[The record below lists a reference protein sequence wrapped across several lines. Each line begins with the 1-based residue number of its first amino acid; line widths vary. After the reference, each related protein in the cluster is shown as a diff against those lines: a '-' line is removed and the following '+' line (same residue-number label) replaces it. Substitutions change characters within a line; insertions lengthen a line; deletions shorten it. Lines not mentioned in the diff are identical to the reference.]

1 MIGGWIMNRILLIP
15 GSFNPI
21 TNAHID
27 MAKVAQKK
35 IDAEKVYFI
44 PAHDTYVAQKKAL
57 IPGKSRCRLIE
68 EATPDGMSY
77 IPLEVNSF
85 LPVKTYDTITKFR
98 ENLDKD
104 YKFYDFYICLGM
116 DNIKTLTTWYN
127 WQPFVE
133 ENMFVACVREG
144 QSLDET
150 LEEADL
156 VGYKDHFIEIMIPEN
171 HTSSSLVRSLCE
183 QGRFDEVKG
192 IVPENVY
199 EYLRRFYD
207 VLNRI

>member
-1 MIGGWIMNRILLIP
+1 MNRILLIP

-35 IDAEKVYFI
+35 INAEKVYFI
-44 PAHDTYVAQKKAL
+44 PAHDTYVAQKRTL

-68 EATPDGMSY
+68 EATPDYMSC

-85 LPVKTYDTITKFR
+85 LPAKTYDTITKFR
-98 ENLDKD
+98 ESLDKD
-104 YKFYDFYICLGM
+104 YRFYDFYICLGM

-127 WQPFVE
+127 WEPFVE

-144 QSLDET
+144 QNLDKT
-150 LEEADL
+150 LKEANL
-156 VGYKDHFIEIMIPEN
+156 VGYEDHFIEIMIPEN
-171 HTSSSLVRSLCE
+171 HTSSSLVRNLCE
-183 QGRFDEVKG
+183 QGKFDEVKG